1 MVPHWSRE
9 SCRQESSSAPN
20 SFKTPAERNTHMI
33 KSIFLKKESYIQV
46 PDGAS
51 FSYGGSQQWFP
62 RTSPF
67 GTDTRLSR
75 FGCGNTA
82 LSDLCLYLTRK
93 HSVSTPETLAAES
106 PDHPLSKESYLDYAR
121 LMNRRYTFTLPFF
134 GCTGAALSLSLN
146 HFFLRRR
153 LPYRAHYMWLN
164 TGGRM
169 LSAIR
174 DSLSNDIPV
183 ILSIGPNFPNFRG
196 RHGVMFY
203 SSDGKKAPGRLPHLL
218 PSANQNVHAH
228 FVTITGLFYTSSGS
242 CVLSVSSWGK
252 QYYISYGELRR
263 YIRRYGLFLTS
274 SLICV
279 RPVSKESRS

>member
-75 FGCGNTA
+75 YGCGNTA

-106 PDHPLSKESYLDYAR
+106 PDHPLSKRDLSGLCSAHESSLH
-121 LMNRRYTFTLPFF
+121 FTLPFLRLHRSSPF
-134 GCTGAALSLSLN
+134 LSLN

-153 LPYRAHYMWLN
+153 LPYRAHYMLLN
-164 TGGRM
+164 TGDRM

-174 DSLSNDIPV
+174 DSLSSDIPDH
-183 ILSIGPNFPNFRG
+183 LAIGPNFPNFRG

-203 SSDGKKAPGRLPHLL
+203 SSSDKRRREDRPLFL
-218 PSANQNVHAH
+218 PSANHQVHAH
-228 FVTITGLFYTSSGS
+228 FVIITGLPYTSHLPAPCSLFPHGANNIIFPIGS
-242 CVLSVSSWGK
+242 CDA
-252 QYYISYGELRR
+252 I
-263 YIRRYGLFLTS
+263 
-274 SLICV
+274 
-279 RPVSKESRS
+279 

>member
-1 MVPHWSRE
+1 M
-9 SCRQESSSAPN
+9 
-20 SFKTPAERNTHMI
+20 T

-46 PDGAS
+46 PDGGS

-67 GTDTRLSR
+67 GMDTRLSR

-93 HSVSTPETLAAES
+93 HSISTSETLVAES
-106 PDHPLSKESYLDYAR
+106 PDHPLTKDSYLDYAR

-134 GCTGAALSLSLN
+134 GCTGVAVSLALN
-146 HFFLRRR
+146 RFFLQRH

-164 TGGRM
+164 TGKRM

-174 DSLSNDIPV
+174 DSLSKDIPV
-183 ILSIGPNFPNFRG
+183 ILAIGPNFPNFRG
-196 RHGVMFY
+196 KHGIMFY
-203 SSDGKKAPGRLPHLL
+203 SSDGKKAPERMPRLL
-218 PSANQNVHAH
+218 PSANQNVRAH

-242 CVLSVSSWGK
+242 CILSVSSWGK

-274 SLICV
+274 SLIHV
-279 RPVSKESRS
+279 HPVPKASRS